1 MDNTKDLLDKID
13 IYEVKKKEE
22 HEAYLKSIELE
33 IEPYK
38 KAIKA
43 RANDIKDLVKIANR
57 LGSIGDEYIYKKLK
71 ELIGDGIH
79 HRLGFSEHA
88 SNCKEGKITFND
100 YLVKCGGGAC
110 GNYLISILK
119 NGDIIFEGNEVAPR
133 DGHSLLNRLRFLKE
147 FEPRIN
153 ELQKEITNIVNDLR

>member
-13 IYEVKKKEE
+13 NYEIKKKEE
-22 HEAYLKSIELE
+22 HEDYLKSIELE

-57 LGSIGDEYIYKKLK
+57 LGSIGDDYIYNKLN
-71 ELIGDGIH
+71 ELKGDGIH
-79 HRLGFSEHA
+79 HNLGFSEHKR
-88 SNCKEGKITFND
+88 NYKEGKITFND

-110 GNYLISILK
+110 GDYTISILK

-147 FEPRIN
+147 FEPRID
-153 ELQKEITNIVNDLR
+153 ELQKEITKIVEGL